1 MSEVTNN
8 VATDI
13 AALPP
18 AERAAIVLDSS
29 KAETQLREMLTKT
42 ADIADVSDKDSRTL
56 VHNAAMNLKNA
67 RVAIEKTGKTAR
79 DDANAFSKAVIA
91 EEKRLIAI
99 ISPEED
105 RLLGL
110 RNEYDRKVEEE
121 RQERERKERERV
133 ASIRQRIEGIKALPL
148 ESANDPS
155 QQLHQTIHDLTDFAI
170 DDGFAEFQEEA
181 AAAKW
186 DAIEALKKLWDAAKA
201 REAEAARL
209 LAERERLEAERQAEA
224 ARQQAEREQMEAQRQ
239 AEEARLQAERDKLAA
254 ERKAEEDRLQAEREK
269 LEAERAEFEA
279 WKAQQAAQQQAA
291 AKPVVEE
298 VQAEAEPAESE
309 QRCQYCDGTG
319 DVHTPTGEWRGICDC
334 EAGKELAAQTPADPQ
349 PELLP
354 EPVAEQDD
362 SRADEDEAK
371 QFARELA
378 KVLAMQFNALAD
390 KVEAVGHPDFAAT
403 LRDDA
408 AAIDSGLYDQNIL
421 SANWTDMAD
430 ADKAMALASHAGVA
444 LVYGDEAMGGA
455 VLLQAA
461 E

>member
-1 MSEVTNN
+1 MSEVTKNA
-8 VATDI
+8 VSTDI

-56 VHNAAMNLKNA
+56 VHDAAMNLKNA

-133 ASIRQRIEGIKALPL
+133 ASILQRIEGIKALPL
-148 ESANDPS
+148 ESANDTVK
-155 QQLHQTIHDLTDFAI
+155 QLAETFNDLRDFVVGN
-170 DDGFAEFQEEA
+170 DFAEFKEEA
-181 AAAKW
+181 EAAKFTALSALQTLW
-186 DAIEALKKLWDAAKA
+186 EAAQE

-209 LAERERLEAERQAEA
+209 QAERERLEAERQAEA
-224 ARQQAEREQMEAQRQ
+224 ARQQAEREQMEAQRL

-254 ERKAEEDRLQAEREK
+254 ERKAEEDRLQAERAK

-291 AKPVVEE
+291 AQPVVEE
-298 VQAEAEPAESE
+298 VQAEPVAEAEPSQE
-309 QRCQYCDGTG
+309 
-319 DVHTPTGEWRGICDC
+319 
-334 EAGKELAAQTPADPQ
+334 ELPPADPQ
-349 PELLP
+349 PELFSEP
-354 EPVAEQDD
+354 VAEPVAEQDD
-362 SRADEDEAK
+362 SSADEAK
-371 QFARELA
+371 HFARELA

-408 AAIDSGLYDQNIL
+408 ASIDAGFYDRKIL
-421 SANWTDMAD
+421 EANWTAMAD
-430 ADKAMALASHAGVA
+430 SDKAMALASHAGVA

>member
-133 ASIRQRIEGIKALPL
+133 ANIRSQIDAIKALPL

-155 QQLHQTIHDLTDFAI
+155 QQLHQTIHELTDFAI

-186 DAIEALKKLWDAAKA
+186 DAIEALKKLWDTAQS

-209 LAERERLEAERQAEA
+209 LAERERLEAERL
-224 ARQQAEREQMEAQRQ
+224 

-254 ERKAEEDRLQAEREK
+254 ERKAEEDRLQAERAK

-291 AKPVVEE
+291 AQPAVEE
-298 VQAEAEPAESE
+298 VQAEPVAEQVSE
-309 QRCQYCDGTG
+309 PVQ
-319 DVHTPTGEWRGICDC
+319 E
-334 EAGKELAAQTPADPQ
+334 ELPPADPQ
-349 PELLP
+349 PE
-354 EPVAEQDD
+354 PVAEPDD

-371 QFARELA
+371 KFARELA

-408 AAIDSGLYDQNIL
+408 ASIDAGFYDHKIL
-421 SANWTDMAD
+421 SADWTAMAD